1 MNNPKSIFNATVC
14 LIGVLILLVHI
25 VNILLK
31 KHKRKDEYTLLNFFI
46 FTAIHFASYFTFVL
60 INNYLVE
67 TGQQNEAFI
76 ITSYTVF
83 YIMNNIEVFLF
94 YLYMTRF
101 VNHESKTKRILD
113 IVNISLFSLI
123 VISDIVN
130 IFTHMYFNGEGGV
143 YHRGAMIMMIVSQ
156 LYQFIIL
163 AISFFYVLFQKE
175 LTKREKI
182 GFSIYVILPA
192 LSIVLQN
199 LMPGYAIAYVTLLL
213 AIEILFLFINVEKNI
228 RLEEGERKL
237 EDANI
242 KIMMSQIRPHFI
254 YNTLSSISTLI
265 TIDPDKAQK
274 ALDDFTDYLR
284 ANFSALTQTSLIPF
298 NDELKH
304 INTYVN
310 LEQMRFND
318 RLSVVYDI
326 QVADFY
332 IPALSIQP
340 FVENAIKHGVLKK
353 IEGGEVTLKTYED
366 DTAIYVEVIDD
377 GVGFDMNDI
386 DFKGNK
392 HIGLNNV
399 RHRIAS
405 MCKGDVKFESE
416 VGKGTKVTITFY
428 K

>member
-1 MNNPKSIFNATVC
+1 
-14 LIGVLILLVHI
+14 
-25 VNILLK
+25 
-31 KHKRKDEYTLLNFFI
+31 
-46 FTAIHFASYFTFVL
+46 
-60 INNYLVE
+60 
-67 TGQQNEAFI
+67 
-76 ITSYTVF
+76 
-83 YIMNNIEVFLF
+83 
-94 YLYMTRF
+94 
-101 VNHESKTKRILD
+101 
-113 IVNISLFSLI
+113 
-123 VISDIVN
+123 
-130 IFTHMYFNGEGGV
+130 
-143 YHRGAMIMMIVSQ
+143 
-156 LYQFIIL
+156 
-163 AISFFYVLFQKE
+163 
-175 LTKREKI
+175 
-182 GFSIYVILPA
+182 
-192 LSIVLQN
+192 
-199 LMPGYAIAYVTLLL
+199 MPGYAIAYVTLLL

-265 TIDPDKAQK
+265 PMDPDKAQK

-284 ANFSALTQTSLIPF
+284 ANFSALTQTNLVAF
-298 NDELKH
+298 KDELKH

-310 LEQMRFND
+310 LEQMRFGD

-326 QVADFY
+326 QVSDFY

-340 FVENAIKHGVLKK
+340 FVENAIKHGILKK

-366 DTAIYVEVIDD
+366 DNAVYVEVIDD
-377 GVGFDMNDI
+377 GVGFDMNAV

>member
-1 MNNPKSIFNATVC
+1 
-14 LIGVLILLVHI
+14 
-25 VNILLK
+25 
-31 KHKRKDEYTLLNFFI
+31 
-46 FTAIHFASYFTFVL
+46 
-60 INNYLVE
+60 
-67 TGQQNEAFI
+67 
-76 ITSYTVF
+76 
-83 YIMNNIEVFLF
+83 
-94 YLYMTRF
+94 
-101 VNHESKTKRILD
+101 
-113 IVNISLFSLI
+113 
-123 VISDIVN
+123 
-130 IFTHMYFNGEGGV
+130 
-143 YHRGAMIMMIVSQ
+143 MMVVSQ

-192 LSIVLQN
+192 FSIVLQN

-340 FVENAIKHGVLKK
+340 FVENAIKHNRHGKDDDLT
-353 IEGGEVTLKTYED
+353 IRVTL
-366 DTAIYVEVIDD
+366 D
-377 GVGFDMNDI
+377 GDRILVA
-386 DFKGNK
+386 
-392 HIGLNNV
+392 NNILP
-399 RHRIAS
+399 REEKAT
-405 MCKGDVKFESE
+405 GT
-416 VGKGTKVTITFY
+416 GKGLDTLKERYSLLTDKEVSVANNGKTFEVRVPVLY
-428 K
+428 LEDLTDESIDY

>member
-14 LIGVLILLVHI
+14 LIGFLILLIHI

-31 KHKRKDEYTLLNFFI
+31 KHKRKDEFALLNFFI
-46 FTAIHFASYFTFVL
+46 FTAFHFATYFTFVF
-60 INNYLVE
+60 INNHLVE
-67 TGQQNEAFI
+67 IGKQNDAFI
-76 ITSYTVF
+76 ITFYTIF
-83 YIMNNIEVFLF
+83 YIMNNVEVFLF
-94 YLYMTRF
+94 YNYMSKF
-101 VNHESKTKRILD
+101 VNRDTKTKKVLD
-113 IVNISLFSLI
+113 IINVSLFVLI
-123 VISDIVN
+123 VISDIIN
-130 IFTHMYFNGEGGV
+130 IFTRMYFTSIDGV
-143 YHRGAMIMMIVSQ
+143 YHRSEMGLMVISQ

-163 AISFFYVLFQKE
+163 SISLFYVLLQKE

-182 GFSIYVILPA
+182 GFSLYVFLPA
-192 LSIVLQN
+192 ISIVIQN
-199 LMPGYAIAYVTLLL
+199 LLPGYAIAYVSLLL

-228 RLEEGERKL
+228 RLEEEERKL
-237 EDANI
+237 EDANV

-377 GVGFDMNDI
+377 GVGFDMNDV

-399 RHRIAS
+399 RHRIIS

>member
-14 LIGVLILLVHI
+14 LIGVLILAVHI

-31 KHKRKDEYTLLNFFI
+31 KHKRKDEFALLNFFI
-46 FTAIHFASYFTFVL
+46 FTAIHFATYFTFVL
-60 INNYLVE
+60 INNHLVDI
-67 TGQQNEAFI
+67 GKQNEGFI

-101 VNHESKTKRILD
+101 VDHDTKTKRTLD
-113 IVNISLFSLI
+113 IVNIALFSLI

-130 IFTHMYFNGEGGV
+130 IFTHMYFSGEGGV
-143 YHRGAMIMMIVSQ
+143 YQRGSMPLMIVSQ

-163 AISFFYVLFQKE
+163 AISFIYVLCQKE

-182 GFSIYVILPA
+182 GFSFYVFLP
-192 LSIVLQN
+192 LISIIVQN
-199 LMPGYAIAYVTLLL
+199 LMPGYAIAYATLLL
-213 AIEILFLFINVEKNI
+213 SIEILFLFINVEKNI
-228 RLEEGERKL
+228 RLEEGEKML

-265 TIDPDKAQK
+265 PMDPDKAQE

-284 ANFSALTQTSLIPF
+284 ANFSALTQTSLVPF
-298 NDELKH
+298 KEELKH
-304 INTYVN
+304 ISTYVN

-326 QVADFY
+326 QISDFY

-353 IEGGEVTLKTYED
+353 IEGGEVTIKTYED

-377 GVGFDMNDI
+377 GVGFDMNEV